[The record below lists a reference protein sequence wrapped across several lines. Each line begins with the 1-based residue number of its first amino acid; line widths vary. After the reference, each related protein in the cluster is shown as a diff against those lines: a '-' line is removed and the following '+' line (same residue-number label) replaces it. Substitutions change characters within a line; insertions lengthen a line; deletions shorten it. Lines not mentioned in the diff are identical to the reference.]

1 MVLPQGENLTYRC
14 EFTLIANIEGSI
26 SGYLNNNNTF
36 GTIINIEYNNENIV
50 YLLECVLK
58 KPSTI
63 QNNFE
68 IPCYYLGYTSKYNN
82 IKLIPYA
89 YIRRTSD
96 PFEVIIE
103 NDITP
108 IEFENHNSPSKLRRS
123 NSHFIH
129 ISILSFC
136 NFLLFLLN

>member
-36 GTIINIEYNNENIV
+36 GTIINIEYNNTNTV
-50 YLLECVLK
+50 KFLECVLK

-68 IPCYYLGYTSKYNN
+68 IPCYYLGDTSKYNN

-89 YIRRTSD
+89 FIWNTSD

-103 NDITP
+103 NDIIP
-108 IEFENHNSPSKLRRS
+108 IEFENYNSPSKLRS
-123 NSHFIH
+123 SDSHFIH